1 MPQLPGSWFLCGGF
15 RLYPGHFR
23 HAQVG
28 AAIGDKP
35 HLLGRGQGDAAV
47 RHFMAEAV
55 VKAPVNLHEG
65 AGKGNG
71 RAVWGQGFL
80 GLCLQPA
87 GGHV

>member
-35 HLLGRGQGDAAV
+35 DLLGRRQGDAAV
-47 RHFMAEAV
+47 RHFMAEGASQPSCSST
-55 VKAPVNLHEG
+55 VKLSSAK
-65 AGKGNG
+65 A
-71 RAVWGQGFL
+71 
-80 GLCLQPA
+80 
-87 GGHV
+87 